1 MEQELLDAFRE
12 IDYVCS
18 GDHSRQ
24 GAMVLGAAGEAPRPL
39 LVALHT
45 WSFDF
50 RHPSARGFAERCAE
64 RNWHLIFPNFRG
76 PNNHP
81 EGCGSELAV
90 SDIVDAVRYMC
101 ERFPVDES
109 RVYLTGGSGG
119 GYGTLLLA
127 GRHPELWAAASAW
140 CPISDLVAWHRQCRG
155 GKYAHYS
162 EHIEASC
169 GGDPQS
175 DPAARQE
182 FDGAERP
189 VLDVGQADSD
199 TFGFPFKTR
208 DAVPIETPAWRATS
222 FRETLLFITPL
233 RSDNVSLNRLHNI
246 NYGSEFFECQ
256 EAVRFFSKKMN
267 EERVLDVPE
276 VHIGVFE

>member
-109 RVYLTGGSGG
+109 RVYLTGGVRRRLRYAASGG
-119 GYGTLLLA
+119 
-127 GRHPELWAAASAW
+127 AASGVVG
-140 CPISDLVAWHRQCRG
+140 CGFSLVSDLRPRRVA
-155 GKYAHYS
+155 
-162 EHIEASC
+162 
-169 GGDPQS
+169 
-175 DPAARQE
+175 PAVQ
-182 FDGAERP
+182 G
-189 VLDVGQADSD
+189 
-199 TFGFPFKTR
+199 
-208 DAVPIETPAWRATS
+208 
-222 FRETLLFITPL
+222 REICPLF
-233 RSDNVSLNRLHNI
+233 
-246 NYGSEFFECQ
+246 
-256 EAVRFFSKKMN
+256 
-267 EERVLDVPE
+267 
-276 VHIGVFE
+276 

>member
-90 SDIVDAVRYMC
+90 SDIVDAV
-101 ERFPVDES
+101 
-109 RVYLTGGSGG
+109 
-119 GYGTLLLA
+119 A
-127 GRHPELWAAASAW
+127 
-140 CPISDLVAWHRQCRG
+140 
-155 GKYAHYS
+155 
-162 EHIEASC
+162 
-169 GGDPQS
+169 QS
-175 DPAARQE
+175 DIRIR
-182 FDGAERP
+182 D
-189 VLDVGQADSD
+189 DSVALINYCRENQI
-199 TFGFPFKTR
+199 PF
-208 DAVPIETPAWRATS
+208 
-222 FRETLLFITPL
+222 LLFSAGL
-233 RSDNVSLNRLHNI
+233 GDVLAVVSLH
-246 NYGSEFFECQ
+246 GS
-256 EAVRFFSKKMN
+256 
-267 EERVLDVPE
+267 
-276 VHIGVFE
+276 H